1 MAKSSMP
8 KPQPKPFKPLKGG
21 SGKMGSSCK
30 KK

>member
-8 KPQPKPFKPLKGG
+8 KPQPKPFKPMKGG
-21 SGKMGSSCK
+21 KSASSCK